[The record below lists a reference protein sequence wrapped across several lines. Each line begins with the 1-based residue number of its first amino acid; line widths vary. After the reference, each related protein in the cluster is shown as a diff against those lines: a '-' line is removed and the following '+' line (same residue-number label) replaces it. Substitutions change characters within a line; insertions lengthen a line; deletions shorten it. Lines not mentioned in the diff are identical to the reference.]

1 MLENKL
7 QKMYTS
13 EPDVIGQGE
22 KILIQL
28 EGQKDVSV
36 PKMESMIS
44 QLNVTFDSNA
54 VKVINEVCRCDLLPG
69 ISNSLDDP
77 IDDQ

>member
-1 MLENKL
+1 
-7 QKMYTS
+7 
-13 EPDVIGQGE
+13 
-22 KILIQL
+22 
-28 EGQKDVSV
+28 
-36 PKMESMIS
+36 MESMIS